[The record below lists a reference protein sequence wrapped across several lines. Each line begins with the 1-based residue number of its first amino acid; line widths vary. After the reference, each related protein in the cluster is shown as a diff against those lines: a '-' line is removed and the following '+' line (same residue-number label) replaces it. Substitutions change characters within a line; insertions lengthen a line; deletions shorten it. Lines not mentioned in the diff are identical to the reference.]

1 MKSFIAGLLA
11 VLALTAGCATDSY
24 RGSRE
29 VTGGMAGAALGGFL
43 GSQMGHGRGN
53 MAATAAGVFL
63 GGLLGSEV
71 GRSMDEVD
79 RMRAGQAQ
87 GQAQTAPLG
96 ESITW
101 SNPRNDHH
109 GSVTAVRDGYS
120 ESGRYCREFHHTVII
135 GGRSEEAYGVAC
147 RQPDGAW
154 EIQPQG

>member
-79 RMRAGQAQ
+79 RMRAGQA
-87 GQAQTAPLG
+87 GGMAQTAPLG
-96 ESITW
+96 EEITW
-101 SNPRNDHH
+101 NNPGN
-109 GSVTAVRDGYS
+109 
-120 ESGRYCREFHHTVII
+120 
-135 GGRSEEAYGVAC
+135 
-147 RQPDGAW
+147 
-154 EIQPQG
+154 

>member
-1 MKSFIAGLLA
+1 MKLFITGLLA
-11 VLALTAGCATDSY
+11 VLVLVAGCAANSY

-29 VTGGMAGAALGGFL
+29 MTGGMAGAALGGYL
-43 GSQMGHGRGN
+43 GSQMGGGRGA

-79 RMRAGQAQ
+79 RMKAGQAV

-96 ESITW
+96 DRITW

-120 ESGRYCREFHHTVII
+120 ETGRYCREFHHTVTI
-135 GGRSEEAYGVAC
+135 GGKSEEAYGVAC